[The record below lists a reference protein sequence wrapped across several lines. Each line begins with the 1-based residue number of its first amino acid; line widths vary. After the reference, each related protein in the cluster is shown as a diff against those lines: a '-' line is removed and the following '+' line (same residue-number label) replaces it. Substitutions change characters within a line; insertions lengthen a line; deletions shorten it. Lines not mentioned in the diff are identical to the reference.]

1 MSAKRTIFN
10 QCRGKQRG
18 AVLMVMLIIMIIG
31 AITIL
36 VSSLNSS
43 TLQIE
48 RDKVTADALA
58 KARNALIGRAVA
70 DGTSPGSL
78 PCPDTN
84 NDGSAESTVTPTP
97 GNCPSYIGR
106 LPWKTLGLSD
116 DLRDGYGERLWYALS
131 PNFRDYV
138 TSNPINSNSQGNLTV
153 SGATTASNVIA
164 IVFAPGAVVSGQS
177 RSPTNMISCTTS
189 GTSVTENLC
198 ATNYLEGTNANLNT
212 TSANLNYQSSSTT
225 VPFNDRLLLIKTND
239 IIPIVETRVVKK
251 LTNLFASYLSANG
264 NKYPYP
270 ANFNACTSTSCP
282 SDTTTCI
289 GKIPTTGATALAL
302 PSWFI
307 PNNWFDVVYYSAGTN
322 VLTTGGGGT
331 GIIGKGKKGKGS
343 GGLGGGG
350 GGGGA
355 PGTGFGCY
363 TILSVF
369 NPNLVST
376 VNVNALLLMPGTSLG
391 TQSRTGVN
399 ASLSLSPTNNLSN
412 YFDDTENTNLDNVY
426 VIPNATSNDTLN
438 ALP

>member
-10 QCRGKQRG
+10 QRRGKQCG
-18 AVLMVMLIIMIIG
+18 AVLMVMLVIMIIG
-31 AITIL
+31 AVTIF
-36 VSSLNSS
+36 VMSLNSS
-43 TLQIE
+43 ALQIE
-48 RDKVTADALA
+48 RDKITADALA
-58 KARNALIGRAVA
+58 KAKDALIGRAVA

-198 ATNYLEGTNANLNT
+198 ATNYLEGSNANLNT
-212 TSANLNYQSSSTT
+212 ATSPNLSYQTAAASST
-225 VPFNDRLLLIKTND
+225 FNDRLLPIMASDLI
-239 IIPIVETRVVKK
+239 PVVEARVAKE
-251 LTNLFASYLSANG
+251 LSNAFASYLLANG

-270 ANFNACTSTSCP
+270 VNFPN
-282 SDTTTCI
+282 DMTTPVCI
-289 GKIPTTGATALAL
+289 GKIPTASLTTL
-302 PSWFI
+302 PAWFAQ
-307 PNNWFDVVYYSAGTN
+307 NNWDNVIYYSAGTN
-322 VLTTGGGGT
+322 VLPGGVGGA
-331 GIIGKGKKGKGS
+331 GNKGKGKGGKGS
-343 GGLGGGG
+343 GGLNNG

-355 PGTGFGCY
+355 ISSGTGCY
-363 TILSVF
+363 ATTLT
-369 NPNLVST
+369 VSGT
-376 VNVNALLLMPGTSLG
+376 SVNVLFIMPGTPLG

-399 ASLSLSPTNNLSN
+399 ASLSSSNLSQ
-412 YFDDTENTNLDNVY
+412 YFEDPENANLDNVY
-426 VIPNATSNDTLN
+426 VIPGSSSNDSLD